1 MELFHWLSLASICT
15 LGAMTPGPS
24 LAVVLKH
31 TISGSRKNGV
41 YTSVFHGLG
50 VSLYAVLTVLGMAII
65 IKETPWLFNLIRY
78 SGVVFLLWLSFK
90 ALTSK
95 SNLSG
100 QVANV
105 VQPSSKKSAYEGFMI
120 AFLNPKLAIFF
131 LALFSQFI
139 NESSL
144 WQQKVVM
151 VLTVGGIDTLWYC
164 LVALVF
170 SQSKMIDKLQKN
182 SYIIEKIT
190 GVVLLLIATKIFF
203 I

>member
-1 MELFHWLSLASICT
+1 MDLLHWLSLASICL

-50 VSLYAVLTVLGMAII
+50 VGVYAVLTVLGMAII

-78 SGVVFLLWLSFK
+78 SGIAFLLWLSFK
-90 ALTSK
+90 ALTSSATSSEQV
-95 SNLSG
+95 SNINKPTL
-100 QVANV
+100 Q
-105 VQPSSKKSAYEGFMI
+105 KSAYEGFMI

-131 LALFSQFI
+131 IALFSQFI
-139 NESSL
+139 NEGSL
-144 WQQKVVM
+144 WQEKVIM
-151 VLTVGGIDTLWYC
+151 VITVGGFDTIWYC
-164 LVALVF
+164 LIALVF
-170 SQSKMIDKLQKN
+170 SQSNMIDKLKRN
-182 SYIIEKIT
+182 SNIIEKTT
-190 GVVLLLIATKIFF
+190 GVALLLLATKMLF

>member
-1 MELFHWLSLASICT
+1 MELLNWLSLASICV

-31 TISGSRKNGV
+31 TVSGSQKNGV
-41 YTSVFHGLG
+41 YASIFHGLG
-50 VSLYAVLTVLGMAII
+50 VSLYALLTVLGMAVII
-65 IKETPWLFNLIRY
+65 TETPWLFNLIRY
-78 SGVVFLLWLSFK
+78 AGIAFLLWLSFK

-95 SNLSG
+95 STFNG
-100 QVANV
+100 QAVKV
-105 VQPSSKKSAYEGFMI
+105 EQPSIKKSASEGFLI

-144 WQQKVVM
+144 WQDKLIM
-151 VLTVGGIDTLWYC
+151 VLTVSGIDTLWYC
-164 LVALVF
+164 LIALVF
-170 SQSKMIDKLQKN
+170 SQSTMIDKLKRN
-182 SYIIEKIT
+182 TGIIEKIT
-190 GVVLLLIATKIFF
+190 GVALLLVATKIFF

>member
-1 MELFHWLSLASICT
+1 MELLHWLSLASICI

-41 YTSVFHGLG
+41 IASVFHGLG
-50 VSLYAVLTVLGMAII
+50 VSFYAILTVLGMAII
-65 IKETPWLFNLIRY
+65 IKETPWLFNLIKY
-78 SGVVFLLWLSFK
+78 SGIAFLLWLSFK

-95 SNLSG
+95 AISSE
-100 QVANV
+100 QVAAI
-105 VQPSSKKSAYEGFMI
+105 VQPSAKKSAYEGFMI

-131 LALFSQFI
+131 IALFSQFI
-139 NESSL
+139 SESSL
-144 WQQKVVM
+144 WQEKVIM

-164 LVALVF
+164 LIALIF
-170 SQSKMIDKLQKN
+170 SQSNM
-182 SYIIEKIT
+182 IEKLKRNSNKIEKVT
-190 GVVLLLIATKIFF
+190 GVALLLLATKMLF

>member
-1 MELFHWLSLASICT
+1 MELLNWLSLASICV

-50 VSLYAVLTVLGMAII
+50 VTIYAVLTVLGMAVII
-65 IKETPWLFNLIRY
+65 TETPWLFNLIRY
-78 SGVVFLLWLSFK
+78 TGVAFLLWLSFK
-90 ALTSK
+90 ALTNK
-95 SNLSG
+95 STFNG
-100 QVANV
+100 EV
-105 VQPSSKKSAYEGFMI
+105 VKVEQPSLKKSAYEGFMI

-144 WQQKVVM
+144 WQQKMIM

-164 LVALVF
+164 LIALVF
-170 SQSKMIDKLQKN
+170 SQSTMMEKLKKN
-182 SYIIEKIT
+182 TYIIEKIT
-190 GVVLLLIATKIFF
+190 GVALLLVATKIFF

>member
-1 MELFHWLSLASICT
+1 MDLLHWLSLASICL

-50 VSLYAVLTVLGMAII
+50 VGVYAVLTVLGMAII

-78 SGVVFLLWLSFK
+78 SGIAFLLWLSFK
-90 ALTSK
+90 ALTSSATSSEQV
-95 SNLSG
+95 SNINKPTL
-100 QVANV
+100 Q
-105 VQPSSKKSAYEGFMI
+105 KSAYEGFMI

-131 LALFSQFI
+131 IALFSQFI
-139 NESSL
+139 NEGSL
-144 WQQKVVM
+144 WQEKVIM
-151 VLTVGGIDTLWYC
+151 VITVGGFDIIWYC
-164 LVALVF
+164 LIALVF
-170 SQSKMIDKLQKN
+170 SQSNMIDKLKRN
-182 SYIIEKIT
+182 SNIIEKTT
-190 GVVLLLIATKIFF
+190 GVALLLLATKMLF

>member
-1 MELFHWLSLASICT
+1 MELLHWLSLASICI

-31 TISGSRKNGV
+31 TVSGSRKNGV
-41 YTSVFHGLG
+41 YASVFHGLG

-78 SGVVFLLWLSFK
+78 SGIAFLLWLSFK
-90 ALTSK
+90 ALTTK
-95 SNLSG
+95 STFSE
-100 QVANV
+100 QVENV
-105 VQPSSKKSAYEGFMI
+105 VQPSLKKSAYEGFMI

-144 WQQKVVM
+144 WQQKVIM

-164 LVALVF
+164 LIALVF
-170 SQSKMIDKLQKN
+170 SQSIMIDKLKEN
-182 SYIIEKIT
+182 TNIIEKVT
-190 GVVLLLIATKIFF
+190 GVALLLLATKMFF

>member
-1 MELFHWLSLASICT
+1 MELLHWLPLASICI

-41 YTSVFHGLG
+41 VASVFHGLG
-50 VSLYAVLTVLGMAII
+50 VSVYAILTVLGMALI

-78 SGVVFLLWLSFK
+78 SGIAFLLWLSFK
-90 ALTSK
+90 ALTSNAI
-95 SNLSG
+95 SSG
-100 QVANV
+100 QVAAIV
-105 VQPSSKKSAYEGFMI
+105 KPSSKKSAYEGFMI

-131 LALFSQFI
+131 IALFSQFI
-139 NESSL
+139 SESSL
-144 WQQKVVM
+144 WQEKVIM

-164 LVALVF
+164 LIALVF
-170 SQSKMIDKLQKN
+170 SQSNMIDKLKRN
-182 SYIIEKIT
+182 SNKIEKIT
-190 GVVLLLIATKIFF
+190 GVALLLVATKMLF

>member
-1 MELFHWLSLASICT
+1 MELLHWLSLASICI

-41 YTSVFHGLG
+41 YASVFHGLG
-50 VSLYAVLTVLGMAII
+50 VSIYAVLTVLGMAII

-78 SGVVFLLWLSFK
+78 SGIAFLLWLSFK
-90 ALTSK
+90 ALTTK
-95 SNLSG
+95 STSSG
-100 QVANV
+100 QIANID
-105 VQPSSKKSAYEGFMI
+105 QPSFKKSAYEGFMI
-120 AFLNPKLAIFF
+120 AFLNPKLALFF

-144 WQQKVVM
+144 WQQKMIM

-164 LVALVF
+164 LIALVF
-170 SQSKMIDKLQKN
+170 SQSKMIDKLKKN
-182 SYIIEKIT
+182 TNVIEKVT
-190 GVVLLLIATKIFF
+190 GVALLLVATKIFF
-203 I
+203 S

>member
-1 MELFHWLSLASICT
+1 MELLHWLSLASICI

-41 YTSVFHGLG
+41 YASIFHGLG
-50 VSLYAVLTVLGMAII
+50 VGIYALLTVLGMAII

-78 SGVVFLLWLSFK
+78 SGIAFLLWLSFK
-90 ALTSK
+90 ALTTK
-95 SNLSG
+95 STFSEQAVN
-100 QVANV
+100 VA
-105 VQPSSKKSAYEGFMI
+105 QPSLKKSAYEGFMI

-131 LALFSQFI
+131 LALFSQFM

-144 WQQKVVM
+144 WLQKVIM
-151 VLTVGGIDTLWYC
+151 VLTVGGIDTVWYC
-164 LVALVF
+164 LIALVF
-170 SQSKMIDKLQKN
+170 SQSKMIDKLKIN
-182 SYIIEKIT
+182 AHIIEKVT
-190 GVVLLLIATKIFF
+190 GVALLLLATKMFF

>member
-1 MELFHWLSLASICT
+1 MELLHWLSLATICL

-50 VSLYAVLTVLGMAII
+50 VSVYAVLTVLGMAII

-78 SGVVFLLWLSFK
+78 SGIAFLLWLSFK
-90 ALTSK
+90 ALTSNNK
-95 SNLSG
+95 SNE
-100 QVANV
+100 QVSNINK
-105 VQPSSKKSAYEGFMI
+105 PSLQKSAYEGFMI

-131 LALFSQFI
+131 IALFSQFI
-139 NESSL
+139 NEGSL
-144 WQQKVVM
+144 WQEKVIM
-151 VLTVGGIDTLWYC
+151 VLTVGGFDTIWYC
-164 LVALVF
+164 LIALVF
-170 SQSKMIDKLQKN
+170 SQSNMIDKLKRN
-182 SYIIEKIT
+182 SNVIEKIT
-190 GVVLLLIATKIFF
+190 GVALLLLATKMLF

>member
-1 MELFHWLSLASICT
+1 MDLLHWLSLASICL

-50 VSLYAVLTVLGMAII
+50 VGVYAVLTVLGMAII

-78 SGVVFLLWLSFK
+78 SGIAFLLWLSFK
-90 ALTSK
+90 ALTSSATSSEQV
-95 SNLSG
+95 SNINKPTL
-100 QVANV
+100 Q
-105 VQPSSKKSAYEGFMI
+105 KSAYEGFMI

-131 LALFSQFI
+131 IALFSQFI
-139 NESSL
+139 NEGSL
-144 WQQKVVM
+144 WQEKVIM
-151 VLTVGGIDTLWYC
+151 VITVGGFDTIWYC
-164 LVALVF
+164 LIALVF
-170 SQSKMIDKLQKN
+170 SQSNMIDKLKRN
-182 SYIIEKIT
+182 SNIIEKTT
-190 GVVLLLIATKIFF
+190 GVALLLLATNMLF